1 VMRDYTYV
9 GGYRFLISNIY
20 RSKRFDIDKLDIN
33 FADKER
39 PDFVRGYRIV
49 DHNESETYTV
59 HGSDADDLCY
69 SLCFIHNSTQDYPPD
84 QFDNYLTQAISKKGY
99 LVHEIMGDEKSAEE
113 AVH

>member
-1 VMRDYTYV
+1 MRDFTYI
-9 GGYRFLISNIY
+9 GGYRFLISNVY

-33 FADKER
+33 YVDSER

-59 HGSDADDLCY
+59 HGSDADDLSY
-69 SLCFIHNSTQDYPPD
+69 SLCFIHNSTQEYVPD
-84 QFDNYLTQAISKKGY
+84 QFDHYLTKAIEKKNYLA
-99 LVHEIMGDEKSAEE
+99 HEILGEEIKTEE